1 MRTMHVSWK
10 ATESKPKSS
19 FSYNVEIP
27 KEEREKLDPLWQDV
41 YLGFEE
47 NRDLTATLF
56 KLKDGDLLLMYDTK
70 TGEVI
75 SATPWKKDINQEL
88 ALEILRTKGEKAQTT
103 QKAAKATDLKERE
116 RLKEEIENLNAHL
129 AELFEELT
137 KTLH

>member
-1 MRTMHVSWK
+1 
-10 ATESKPKSS
+10 
-19 FSYNVEIP
+19 
-27 KEEREKLDPLWQDV
+27 
-41 YLGFEE
+41 
-47 NRDLTATLF
+47 
-56 KLKDGDLLLMYDTK
+56 MYDTK